1 MNTPANPDHAAVP
14 DCPGCDAFLERAPL
28 RASVRAPGFA
38 QRLVAA
44 TRPLLIGMLIM
55 MAGNLLRM
63 VLCGVLMPGLTEAA
77 LVAILQ
83 ELIRAQRRTLG
94 VAAPPG

>member
-1 MNTPANPDHAAVP
+1 MDTRANPDHAAVP

-28 RASVRAPGFA
+28 RESVRAPGFA

-55 MAGNLLRM
+55 MAGNLLQI
-63 VLCGVLMPGLTEAA
+63 VLCVLMPGMTAAA

-94 VAAPPG
+94 VAAPPD

>member
-28 RASVRAPGFA
+28 RESVRAPGFA

-55 MAGNLLRM
+55 MAGNLLQI
-63 VLCGVLMPGLTEAA
+63 VLCVLMPGMTAAA

-94 VAAPPG
+94 VASPPD